1 MCRQPDDD
9 AHTPPQS
16 IRMGKGMYNSGSIRR
31 RRRSVASHNECVCV
45 CVCVIIAASATTTAV
60 VPLSSLVGLW
70 YRRTIGSTTSS
81 AVLGAVVCD
90 GDAGVD
96 VDSRNGHGTY
106 AASEKLT
113 DVCPPRMH
121 GRAMTRNNDSHSITP
136 RSSSNQHPYRSN
148 ERESKKLWSSHHP
161 HFSLSFTTIVSAAL
175 NYSNERTNDRLSD
188 PINPL
193 QKY

>member
-1 MCRQPDDD
+1 M
-9 AHTPPQS
+9 
-16 IRMGKGMYNSGSIRR
+16 
-31 RRRSVASHNECVCV
+31 
-45 CVCVIIAASATTTAV
+45 CVCVIIAASATTTTAV

-106 AASEKLT
+106 AASEKLS
-113 DVCPPRMH
+113 DVCPPPLVSRLAWPISYNDACGPH
-121 GRAMTRNNDSHSITP
+121 PAGRRGCAVRARNDPQQRLPPFVYVSFGLRTVDPLID
-136 RSSSNQHPYRSN
+136 RSTNARARN
-148 ERESKKLWSSHHP
+148 CGWSSHHP